1 VKNVDEAADAV
12 GESKFDALPERVQEA
27 LGELAG
33 AAKEGLLAL
42 SVGVGLGV
50 LNELMAEEVDDVVGP
65 KGRHDV
71 DRTAVRHGSEAGQVT
86 LGGRRVPVERPRVR
100 ATDGC
105 GEVQM
110 ATYAHFAD
118 RDPLTAV
125 VLEQMLAGVS
135 TRRFSRTREP
145 VGEDIVDA
153 ERSASKSAVSRE
165 FVGRTGEHLGALM
178 SRSLADVRLAALM
191 LDGLELKGRCCVV
204 ALGVTTEGVKVP
216 LGLWDGST
224 ENTTICRELLADLVH
239 RGLDCE
245 QGVLV
250 VLDGGK
256 ALRAAVNAVL
266 GQVPVQRCVRH
277 KERNVLDHLPERD
290 RPAVKRRLRAAWKL
304 TDHAVAIER
313 LEALAG
319 ELTRSHPGAAASLRE
334 GLDETVTLQ
343 RLGVPQ
349 QLWRTLSSTNPIESM
364 IAICRATSRNVKRWQ
379 NGDMCLRWT
388 AAGMLEA
395 ERQFRKIIGYQHLA
409 ALALAVEKDL
419 AATRAQT
426 TSNTISPA
434 PTTTITHTT
443 EPAATLA
450 PAH

>member
-1 VKNVDEAADAV
+1 MRTVEQDADV
-12 GESKFDALPERVQEA
+12 IGESTFDALPERVQEA

-50 LNELMAEEVDDVVGP
+50 LTELMAEEVDDVVGP

-71 DRTAVRHGSEAGQVT
+71 DRVAVRHGHEAGQVT
-86 LGGRRVPVERPRVR
+86 LGGRRVPVQRPRVR
-100 ATDGC
+100 AADGS
-105 GEVQM
+105 GEV
-110 ATYAHFAD
+110 ALGTYAHFAD
-118 RDPLTAV
+118 RDPLTKV
-125 VLEQMLAGVS
+125 VLEQMLAG
-135 TRRFSRTREP
+135 TRRFARTREP
-145 VGEDIVDA
+145 VGQDVVDA

-165 FVGRTGEHLGALM
+165 FVGRTGEHLKALM

-204 ALGVTTEGVKVP
+204 ALGVSTDGVKVP

-224 ENTTICRELLADLVH
+224 ENKRVCVELLADLVD
-239 RGLDCE
+239 RGLDCD

-256 ALRAAVNAVL
+256 ALRAAVDAVF
-266 GQVPVQRCVRH
+266 GHVPVQRCIRH

-290 RPAVKRRLRAAWKL
+290 RPAVKRKLRAAWKL
-304 TDHAVAIER
+304 SDHRAAIDR

-319 ELTRSHPGAAASLRE
+319 ELAHSHPGAAASLRE
-334 GLDETVTLQ
+334 GLAETVTLQ
-343 RLGVPQ
+343 RLGVHQ
-349 QLWRTLSSTNPIESM
+349 QLHKTLSSTNPIESM

-395 ERQFRKIIGYQHLA
+395 ERQFRKIIGYTHLA
-409 ALALAVEKDL
+409 HLAIAVERDV
-419 AATRAQT
+419 AAGRVT
-426 TSNTISPA
+426 TSRSTA
-434 PTTTITHTT
+434 PPNHTTTAT
-443 EPAATLA
+443 EPAAATLA
-450 PAH
+450 TAH